1 MPSGVH
7 ISPAMQA
14 AWADYQAELERLRLA
29 LYMSDLAAGPAEQAR
44 AHYWVM
50 QAQAFAFNLV
60 MAPRQSH
67 PAFFTGT
74 VFEPNVYTL
83 ILPNADFL
91 YRYAFVD
98 GARTFKIT
106 GLRGGSHFLEAQTI
120 RGFFGDPD
128 LKLMKTYDFDKF
140 QRQADGRLEIIVGP
154 KPVDGYPNWIET
166 DPTSGNNTIIVRE
179 AFYDWS
185 GETPATLR
193 IEVLDA
199 TAEPTQLDE
208 PEIIRRLAAAARLMH
223 FCHKTFSGG
232 LTEQVLAAVGTNRF
246 LLVDTGKDE
255 HASNPSAG
263 YVPAVYDLKPDEAMI
278 VEIDRPDARYWNIHL
293 GDVWWQVTDFTDRH
307 SSLNGHQAVFDSD
320 GKARIVIAAQD
331 PGVANW
337 LDPVGNLKGVALVRW
352 YFTRSYPTPA
362 ARVVKV
368 RDLRAELPADTT
380 WVTAD
385 KRRATIAKRRDAV
398 LKRYGH

>member
-1 MPSGVH
+1 MH

-14 AWADYQAELERLRLA
+14 AWADYQAELERLRTA
-29 LYMSDLAAGPAEQAR
+29 LYTSELAADPATQAR

-67 PAFFTGT
+67 PTFFTGT

-98 GARTFKIT
+98 GARNFRIS
-106 GLRGGSHFLEAQTI
+106 GVRGTSHFLEAQTI

-128 LKLMKTYDFDKF
+128 LKLLKTYDFDRF
-140 QRQADGRLEIIVGP
+140 QHGDDGSLEIVVGP
-154 KPVDGYPNWIET
+154 KVPGGNPNWIET
-166 DPTSGNNTIIVRE
+166 DPTSGNNTIIIRE

-193 IEVLDA
+193 IEAVDA
-199 TAEPTQLDE
+199 TAQPTQLDE
-208 PEIIRRLAAAARLMH
+208 PEIIRRLGAASRLMH

-246 LLVDTGKDE
+246 LLVDTSKDE

-263 YVPAVYDLKPDEAMI
+263 YVPVVYDLQPDEAMI
-278 VEIDRPDARYWNIHL
+278 VEIGRPDARYWNIHL

-307 SSLNGHQAVFDSD
+307 SSLNGHQTVFDSD
-320 GKARIVIAAQD
+320 GKARIVIAADD

-337 LDPVGNLKGVALVRW
+337 LDPVNNLKGVALVRW
-352 YFTRSYPTPA
+352 YFTKSYPTPA
-362 ARVVKV
+362 ARVVKA
-368 RDLRAELPADTT
+368 RDLRTELPPDTK
-380 WVTAD
+380 WVTVEE
-385 KRRATIAKRRDAV
+385 RRAIVAERRDAV
-398 LKRYGH
+398 LRRYGH